1 MSTHALPPRLSP
13 PLVKLSLP
21 EFVDERGGLCSVTG
35 HESVPFAIER
45 AYWIT
50 GIPATAY
57 RGGHAHRSV
66 SEMIVAVSGSFRV
79 RWEGANGEDE
89 VLLMAPNEAI
99 VLPPLVWRRLDEFS
113 PGSTCLVLAS
123 GPFDPAEYVD
133 DRDEFLRLLRTA

>member
-1 MSTHALPPRLSP
+1 MSTHALPPELSP
-13 PLVKLSLP
+13 APIRLTLP

-50 GIPATAY
+50 DAPVAAY

-66 SEMIVAVSGSFRV
+66 SEMIVAVAGRFRV
-79 RWEGANGEDE
+79 QWEGAHGQGE
-89 VLLMAPNEAI
+89 VILGAPNEAV
-99 VLPPLVWRRLDEFS
+99 VLAPLVWRHLDAFS
-113 PGSTCLVLAS
+113 PGAVCLVLAS

-133 DRDEFLRLLRTA
+133 ERDEFLQLLRTA